1 MIVGY
6 IILLVLGLVLLVKA
20 SDIFVDAAS
29 SLAVK
34 LRMPKMLVALTVAAF
49 GTCAPELAISFKS
62 MASGNYDVTLA
73 NVIGSCVVNILLV
86 VGVASLVKP
95 IKVKEQTVKKEL
107 PMLVGVTGLFFLLL
121 DDKVFRGRPENG
133 LSRVD
138 AGMLLAAF
146 GVFMIY
152 ILIIVHQNK
161 KKTKRKSHREKAKYP
176 LWKSLLLIVVTT
188 AVIILASDIVVDN
201 AVLIAGEVG
210 ISQKIIAMTAIVIG
224 TSLPELTMTVA
235 ASKKGEFDL
244 AVGNIIGTNIFNICI
259 VLGLPILIFG
269 GFTSN
274 AFNIIDM
281 VVVLLAAVVYYWFG
295 RSSHRLERL
304 EGMLMVAIFAAYY
317 TYLFL
322 V

>member
-1 MIVGY
+1 MIIGY
-6 IILLVLGLVLLVKA
+6 IILLVVGLVILVKA

-29 SLAVK
+29 SLATK
-34 LRMPKMLVALTVAAF
+34 MRMPKMLVALTVASF

-62 MASGNYDVTLA
+62 MSTGNYDVTLA

-95 IKVKEQTVKKEL
+95 IRVKDHTVKKEL
-107 PMLVGVTGLFFLLL
+107 PLLVGVTLLFFILL

-133 LSRVD
+133 LSEID
-138 AGMLLAAF
+138 ATMLLAAF
-146 GVFMIY
+146 GIFMVY
-152 ILIIVHQNK
+152 IFVIAHQNM
-161 KKTKRKSHREKAKYP
+161 KKTKKKARREKTKYS
-176 LWKSLLLIVVTT
+176 LWKSLLLIAVTIV
-188 AVIILASDIVVDN
+188 VIIIASDIVVDN
-201 AVLIAGEVG
+201 AVLIAGELG
-210 ISQKIIAMTAIVIG
+210 ISQKIITMTAIVVG

-259 VLGLPILIFG
+259 VLGLPILFFG

-281 VVVLLAAVVYYWFG
+281 LVVLLAALVYYWFG

-304 EGMLMVAIFAAYY
+304 EGMIMVAIFAAYY